1 MSRSHPLGTICQ
13 DGRIVSDPL
22 HPVVLEGGE
31 LHPIVNFDFAAID
44 GPESELSVSLTE
56 MASGL
61 SEILFWLSSS
71 RDPAL
76 VAGRVHSLYTWLNP
90 IDEPYKS
97 LSEISRVYN
106 VPRATLSKALVIL
119 RDGLITWL
127 MIRLSELWDRLVR
140 CSKHAQR
147 RRMNISC
154 CPEPDQF
161 KNRRRT
167 LRIILYRNDLL
178 VAEGLL

>member
-119 RDGLITWL
+119 RDAVGCT
-127 MIRLSELWDRLVR
+127 
-140 CSKHAQR
+140 
-147 RRMNISC
+147 ISGGKL
-154 CPEPDQF
+154 ERSR
-161 KNRRRT
+161 KA
-167 LRIILYRNDLL
+167 LRKLYRSQIAQTSRQWQVLSHS
-178 VAEGLL
+178 A